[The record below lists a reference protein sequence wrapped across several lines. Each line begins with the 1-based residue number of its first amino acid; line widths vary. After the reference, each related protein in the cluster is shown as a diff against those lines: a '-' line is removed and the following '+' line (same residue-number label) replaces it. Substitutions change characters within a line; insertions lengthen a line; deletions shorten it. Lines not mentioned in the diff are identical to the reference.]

1 MTVAVST
8 LPLRNVAV
16 IAHVDHG
23 KTTLVDC
30 LLRQSGTFQPH
41 EKLTERVMD
50 SNDLERER
58 GITILAKNTA
68 IDYYDTRINIVDTP
82 GHADFGGEVERVLGM
97 VDGALLIV
105 DAVEGPM
112 PQTRF
117 VLRKALAQKLKIIVV
132 VNKIDRP
139 FSRATEVVDEVLDL
153 FIELG
158 ASDEQ
163 CDFPLIYAS
172 AMQGTAMRDLD
183 HPHADM
189 QELYEVIVEQV
200 PAPITFPDQPLQ
212 LQVANIDY
220 DEYVGHIGIGRLVQG
235 QLRLNDRIGV
245 ATLEGNVRQVNVA
258 KLYRFKGLKRYEIS
272 EALPGDIVAFSGLG
286 ELYIG
291 ETLVDL
297 NNPMPLPPIIV
308 DEPTLQM
315 TFSVN
320 DSPFAGREGEFV
332 TTRHLRRR
340 LYRETLS
347 NLSLRVEDGD
357 TTDAFYVS
365 GRGELHLGILIETM
379 RREGYEFQLSR
390 PRVIIKEIEGQ
401 KMEPFETLM
410 LDIPAD
416 YVGSCIEALG
426 KRKGEM
432 SHMESSEQNRS
443 VLTFSIPARGLIGF
457 AAEYLRLTKGEGIM
471 SSTFESYKPF
481 KGEFEHNRNGAIWSM
496 EAGTCSAYALQGLE
510 DRGFFFIGP
519 GAEVYMG
526 MIVGEH
532 NRPQELPVNVTKT
545 KKLTNMRASGSDD
558 LIPLKPPR
566 HMSLEEAMSYIKDD
580 ELIEVTPKNIRFR
593 KKNPKR

>member
-1 MTVAVST
+1 MTQ
-8 LPLRNVAV
+8 PIRNVAV

-41 EKLTERVMD
+41 EKLQERVMD

-68 IDYYDTRINIVDTP
+68 IDYYETRINIVDTP

-105 DAVEGPM
+105 DSVEGPM

-117 VLRKALAQKLKIIVV
+117 VLRKALAQNLKVIVV

-139 FSRATEVVDEVLDL
+139 FARSTEVVDEVLDL

-172 AMQGTAMRDLD
+172 AVQGTATVDLE
-183 HPHADM
+183 HPRADM
-189 QELYEVIVEQV
+189 QQLYDVIVEHV
-200 PAPITFPDQPLQ
+200 PPPVVHPEEPLQ

-220 DEYVGHIGIGRLVQG
+220 DEYVGHIGIGRLIQG

-245 ATLEGNVRQVNVA
+245 STLEDGIRQVNVN
-258 KLYRFKGLKRYEIS
+258 KLYRFKGLKRYEIT
-272 EALPGDIVAFSGLG
+272 EAIPGDIIAFSGLG
-286 ELYIG
+286 ELHIG

-297 NNPMPLPPIIV
+297 NNPMPLPPIKV

-315 TFSVN
+315 TFAVN
-320 DSPFAGREGEFV
+320 DSPFAGKEGEFV
-332 TTRHLRRR
+332 TSRHLRRR
-340 LYRETLS
+340 LYREMLS

-357 TTDAFYVS
+357 TTDLFYVS

-379 RREGYEFQLSR
+379 RREGFEFQISR
-390 PRVIIKEIEGQ
+390 PRVIFKEIDGQ
-401 KMEPFETLM
+401 NCEPFETLV
-410 LDIPAD
+410 LDTPAE

-426 KRKGEM
+426 RRKGEM
-432 SHMESSEQNRS
+432 VHMESGEQNRS
-443 VLTFSIPARGLIGF
+443 VLTFSIPARGLIGY
-457 AAEYLRLTKGEGIM
+457 ASEYMRITKGEGIM
-471 SSTFESYKPF
+471 SSTFEDYKPF
-481 KGEFEHNRNGAIWSM
+481 KGEFEQTRNGAIWAM

-519 GAEVYMG
+519 GTEVYTG

-545 KKLTNMRASGSDD
+545 KKLTNMRSAGADE

-580 ELIEVTPKNIRFR
+580 ELIEITPKHMRFR

>member
-1 MTVAVST
+1 MTVAVLT
-8 LPLRNVAV
+8 QPIRNVAV

-41 EKLTERVMD
+41 EKVQERVMD

-105 DAVEGPM
+105 DSVEGPM

-117 VLRKALAQKLKIIVV
+117 VLRKALAQNLKVIVV

-139 FSRATEVVDEVLDL
+139 FARVNEVVDEVLDL

-163 CDFPLIYAS
+163 CDFPLVFAS
-172 AMQGTAMRDLD
+172 AMQGTATTDME
-183 HPHADM
+183 HPRADM
-189 QELYEVIVEQV
+189 QQLYEVIVAEV
-200 PAPITFPDQPLQ
+200 PPPMVRPEEPLQ
-212 LQVANIDY
+212 LQVSNIDY
-220 DEYVGHIGIGRLVQG
+220 DEYVGHIGIGRLLQG
-235 QLRLNDRIGV
+235 TLHLNDRIGV
-245 ATLEGNVRQVNVA
+245 STLEDGIRQVNVN
-258 KLYRFKGLKRYEIS
+258 KLYRFKGLKRYEIT
-272 EALPGDIVAFSGLG
+272 EALPGDIIAFSGLG
-286 ELYIG
+286 ELHIG

-297 NNPMPLPPIIV
+297 NNPMPLPPIEV

-315 TFSVN
+315 TFAVN

-332 TTRHLRRR
+332 TSRHLRRR

-357 TTDAFYVS
+357 TTDAFFVS

-379 RREGYEFQLSR
+379 RREGFEFQISR
-390 PRVIIKEIEGQ
+390 PRVIFKEVEGQ
-401 KMEPFETLM
+401 NCEPFETLI
-410 LDIPAD
+410 LDTPAD
-416 YVGSCIEALG
+416 YVGSCIEAIG
-426 KRKGEM
+426 RRKGEM
-432 SHMESSEQNRS
+432 VQMESGEQNRS

-457 AAEYLRLTKGEGIM
+457 SSEYVRLTKGEGIM
-471 SSTFESYKPF
+471 NSTFESYKPF
-481 KGEFEHNRNGAIWSM
+481 KGEFEHNRNGAIWAM

-519 GAEVYMG
+519 GTEVYTG

-545 KKLTNMRASGSDD
+545 KKLTNMRSAGAEE

-580 ELIEVTPKNIRFR
+580 ELIEVTPKHMRFR

>member
-1 MTVAVST
+1 MTVAVLT
-8 LPLRNVAV
+8 QPLRNVAV

-30 LLRQSGTFQPH
+30 MLRQSGTFQPH
-41 EKLTERVMD
+41 EKLQERVMD

-105 DAVEGPM
+105 DSVEGPM

-132 VNKIDRP
+132 VNKIDRAFARP
-139 FSRATEVVDEVLDL
+139 TEVVDEVLDL

-158 ASDEQ
+158 ATDEQ

-172 AMQGTAMRDLD
+172 AVEGTAMFDLE
-183 HPHADM
+183 HPRADM
-189 QELYEVIVEQV
+189 QQLYEIIVDHV
-200 PAPITFPDQPLQ
+200 PPPTIFPDKPLQ

-220 DEYVGHIGIGRLVQG
+220 DEYVGFIGIGRLVQG
-235 QLRLNDRIGV
+235 QLRVNDRIGV
-245 ATLEGNVRQVNVA
+245 STLEDGIRQVNVA

-272 EALPGDIVAFSGLG
+272 EAIPGDIIVFSGLG
-286 ELYIG
+286 ELHIG

-297 NNPMPLPPIIV
+297 NNPEPLPPIKV

-315 TFSVN
+315 TFAVN

-347 NLSLRVEDGD
+347 NLSLRVEDGE
-357 TTDAFYVS
+357 TTDIFYVS

-379 RREGYEFQLSR
+379 RREGFEFQISR
-390 PRVIIKEIEGQ
+390 PRVIIKDIDGV
-401 KMEPFETLM
+401 KHEPFETLV
-410 LDIPAD
+410 LDVPAE

-426 KRKGEM
+426 RRKGEM
-432 SHMESSEQNRS
+432 SNMESGEQNRS
-443 VLTFSIPARGLIGF
+443 TLTFSIPSRGLIGF
-457 AAEYLRLTKGEGIM
+457 SSEYMRISKGEGIM
-471 SSTFESYKPF
+471 SSVFDAYRPF
-481 KGEFEHNRNGAIWSM
+481 KGEFDHSRNGAIWAM
-496 EAGTCSAYALQGLE
+496 EAGTVTAYALAQFE
-510 DRGFFFIGP
+510 DRGFFFISP
-519 GAEVYMG
+519 GAEVYPG

-558 LIPLKPPR
+558 TIPLKPPR
-566 HMSLEEAMSYIKDD
+566 HMSLEEGMSYIQDD
-580 ELIEVTPKNIRFR
+580 ELIEITPKNMRYR
-593 KKNPKR
+593 KKSAKR